1 MTTEHFD
8 VVVVGGGP
16 AGTTAARIA
25 AEKGAKTL
33 VIEKRQEIGTP
44 VRCGEGMP
52 KSFLRTIGIE
62 PDPEWIAARIKGAR
76 LVSPGGH
83 EMYINERMAGS
94 KTGYNIERDLFD
106 KSLARQAVEAGA
118 VLRIKTSATGLI
130 IEAGAVR
137 GVVVKHLG
145 QSVKVRAPVTIGA
158 DGFESQ
164 IGRWGGIDTTLKPR
178 DITSCLQY
186 RMVGIDCDPEYN
198 TFSAG
203 SMAPG
208 GYLWAFPKGPREANV
223 GLGVSLANLKR
234 QGAGEVKVYLD
245 RFIRSRPEYAKGKVI
260 QIIAGGVSV
269 NAPLDQTV
277 TDGLML
283 VGDAARMI
291 DPMNGGGLAP
301 ACVTGKFAAETALL
315 ALSAQDFSAEFFQH
329 YEQAW
334 RNQLEDMF
342 FRNYIAKEKMANM
355 SDEMLD
361 MLVES
366 IKDEQLEELTVL
378 EVLKAVERKHPEFME
393 ELAEFL

>member
-1 MTTEHFD
+1 VTTLDYD
-8 VVVVGGGP
+8 VVIVGGGP

-25 AEKGAKTL
+25 AERGLATL
-33 VIEKRQEIGTP
+33 VVEKRQEIGTP

-52 KSFLRTIGIE
+52 KSFLRTIGID
-62 PDPEWIAARIKGAR
+62 PDPEWIAASIKGAR
-76 LVSPGGH
+76 LISPCGH

-118 VLRIKTSATGLI
+118 DLKVKTSAQGLI
-130 IEAGAVR
+130 RES
-137 GVVVKHLG
+137 GVVQGVVLKHLG
-145 QSVKVRAPVTIGA
+145 EVIKVKAPITIGA

-164 IGRWGGIDTTLKPR
+164 VGRWAGIDTTLKPA

-186 RMVGIDCDPEYN
+186 RMVGIECDPEYN

-203 SMAPG
+203 SKAPG
-208 GYLWAFPKGPREANV
+208 GYLWAFPKGPHEANV

-234 QGAGEVKVYLD
+234 SGGDEVKGYLD
-245 RFIRSRPEYAKGKVI
+245 RFISSHPEYAGGKIV
-260 QIIAGGVSV
+260 QITAGGVSV
-269 NAPLDQTV
+269 NAPIDQTV

-301 ACVTGKFAAETALL
+301 ACVTGKMAAETAE
-315 ALSAQDFSAEFFQH
+315 AAISARDFSSQFLQR
-329 YEQAW
+329 YEQTW
-334 RNQLEDMF
+334 RNQFEDMF
-342 FRNYIAKEKMANM
+342 FRNYIAKEKMTAM

-378 EVLKAVERKHPEFME
+378 EVLKAVERKHPDLME

>member
-1 MTTEHFD
+1 MTTLNYD

-25 AEKGAKTL
+25 AERGLATL
-33 VIEKRQEIGTP
+33 VVEKRQEIGTP

-52 KSFLRTIGIE
+52 KSFLRTIGID

-76 LVSPGGH
+76 LISPCGH
-83 EMYINERMAGS
+83 EMYINEKMAGS

-118 VLRIKTSATGLI
+118 DLRVKTTALGLI
-130 IEAGAVR
+130 LEE
-137 GVVVKHLG
+137 GVVQGVVLKHLG
-145 QSVKVRAPVTIGA
+145 EVIKVRAPITIGA

-164 IGRWGGIDTTLKPR
+164 VGRWAGIDTTLKPS

-186 RMVGIDCDPEYN
+186 RMVGIECDPEYN

-234 QGAGEVKVYLD
+234 QGGGEVRAFLD
-245 RFIRSRPEYAKGKVI
+245 RFIKSRPEYAQGKVV
-260 QIIAGGVSV
+260 QIVAGGVSV
-269 NAPLDQTV
+269 NAPLDRTV

-283 VGDAARMI
+283 VGDSARII

-301 ACVTGKFAAETALL
+301 ACVTGKMAAETAAE
-315 ALSAQDFSAEFFQH
+315 ALSAGDCSADFLQRYDQVRLDQF
-329 YEQAW
+329 
-334 RNQLEDMF
+334 EDMF
-342 FRNYIAKEKMANM
+342 LRNYIAKEKMTAM

>member
-1 MTTEHFD
+1 MTTLNYD

-25 AEKGAKTL
+25 AERGLATL
-33 VIEKRQEIGTP
+33 VVEKRQEIGTP

-52 KSFLRTIGIE
+52 KSFLRTIGID

-76 LVSPGGH
+76 LISPCGH
-83 EMYINERMAGS
+83 EMYINEKMAGS

-118 VLRIKTSATGLI
+118 DLRVKTTALGLI
-130 IEAGAVR
+130 LEE
-137 GVVVKHLG
+137 GVVQGVVLKHLG
-145 QSVKVRAPVTIGA
+145 EVIKVRAPITIGA

-164 IGRWGGIDTTLKPR
+164 VGRWAGIDTTLKPS

-186 RMVGIDCDPEYN
+186 RMVGIECDPEYN

-234 QGAGEVKVYLD
+234 QGGGEVRAFLD
-245 RFIRSRPEYAKGKVI
+245 RFIKSRPEYAQGKVV
-260 QIIAGGVSV
+260 QIGAGGGSV
-269 NAPLDQTV
+269 NAPLDRTV

-283 VGDAARMI
+283 VGDSARII

-301 ACVTGKFAAETALL
+301 ACVTGKMAAETAAE
-315 ALSAQDFSAEFFQH
+315 ALSAGDCSADFLQRYDQVRLDQF
-329 YEQAW
+329 
-334 RNQLEDMF
+334 EDMF
-342 FRNYIAKEKMANM
+342 LRNYIAKEKMTAM